1 MKTYSR
7 HSRGVIRSA
16 RPDDAEPDGGRVV
29 WSEGRGLARL
39 GPDRTARLGYAQTR
53 SHPTLQAAAPD
64 AQVSLLRSVAFAFME
79 GFALYGAA
87 LHPSAAMPVDAIL
100 AARRDWE
107 SSMEAD
113 EPAKPVQ
120 NGDGR
125 GACSSGNVVK
135 FDRVQP
141 LEVQP
146 ERRWSWL
153 RSAGETLTVL
163 LSHLRRER
171 EIGRAVAALRDLD
184 DRTLRDLGIRSRSEI
199 EWTVRYC
206 RDC

>member
-1 MKTYSR
+1 M
-7 HSRGVIRSA
+7 
-16 RPDDAEPDGGRVV
+16 PN
-29 WSEGRGLARL
+29 
-39 GPDRTARLGYAQTR
+39 AQAN
-53 SHPTLQAAAPD
+53 LFW
-64 AQVSLLRSVAFAFME
+64 SVAYAFME

-107 SSMEAD
+107 AYQAD
-113 EPAKPVQ
+113 ESAKPVQ
-120 NGDGR
+120 NGGGR
-125 GACSSGNVVK
+125 GPCSSGNVVQ
-135 FDRVQP
+135 FDRLVP
-141 LEVQP
+141 LDAQP
-146 ERRWSWL
+146 ERRRWSWL

-171 EIGRAVAALRDLD
+171 EIRRAVDALRELD
-184 DRTLRDLGIRSRSEI
+184 DRTLRDLGIRCRSEI